1 MCIHSIGLWCYA
13 VNMICY
19 PEKFCTTNQSSSLID
34 FNICN
39 WISELCWKKV
49 HIKVHHSNRISVS
62 ITVFQFLDLEKS
74 HLYVWPT
81 YLKSWSILN
90 LTVIVK
96 NLEQQ
101 ILRYHSNTYQH
112 YYIRLHYGNFFIGSK
127 IHISII
133 NTHMICLNIALKHE
147 IFENHVLPLHYALIE
162 TKCNYCESFNGT
174 YCWLFLWTLAMIIL
188 LLSTLP
194 SPLNITC
201 PYKIKK

>member
-112 YYIRLHYGNFFIGSK
+112 YYIRLHYGNFFIGNYK
-127 IHISII
+127 DTYFNYQHPYDLFE
-133 NTHMICLNIALKHE
+133 HCLETWNFWKPCFAFAL
-147 IFENHVLPLHYALIE
+147 
-162 TKCNYCESFNGT
+162 CT
-174 YCWLFLWTLAMIIL
+174 YWEQM
-188 LLSTLP
+188 
-194 SPLNITC
+194 
-201 PYKIKK
+201 